1 MDTFLSQPTKHNH
14 ALIPERVG
22 AIQLT
27 NQVKIRAQTSDEPTS
42 TILHS
47 ALRTLPLSAGSELPR
62 TEMIMQTIR
71 RQRATPSA
79 ANKERLPEALRKTD
93 RGEDFVLH
101 EDTEIIIFTTNNNL
115 SALKQSKHWFADGT
129 FKVCD

>member
-1 MDTFLSQPTKHNH
+1 MDSFLSQPTEHNH
-14 ALIPERVG
+14 APVPERVG

-47 ALRTLPLSAGSELPR
+47 ALRTLPLSAASELPR

-79 ANKERLPEALRKTD
+79 ASKEERLPEALRKTD
-93 RGEDFVLH
+93 RGEDFVLGMH
-101 EDTEIIIFTTNNNL
+101 QIQIQSNPNPILCLDL
-115 SALKQSKHWFADGT
+115 SGFDW
-129 FKVCD
+129 VWIWI